1 MGDIG
6 TLTKDIISGS
16 SYRFYSSFVVPINLT
31 AGACYYLA
39 VVDATDSTVKYLS
52 NKLIASNSIKSNMKL
67 IRYRNDKNILNF
79 NYESLS
85 TLYNQF
91 VIELAVI
98 QSQYPTTRIGYDLVS
113 GAFKEVRST
122 AGVNKK
128 FITRSYNSDNHEAFN
143 AATIHNTYQ
152 ISEDGDWTTYTRTDD
167 ADYSVDWVDEF
178 ELAHGEITLQK
189 DTTFASSKAI

>member
-1 MGDIG
+1 MTESITTFLVKDQTFSFYANLDTLETSSTFSSWHLHLLNEDFIIEVGDIG

-98 QSQYPTTRIGYDLVS
+98 QSQYPTTRIGY
-113 GAFKEVRST
+113 RS
-122 AGVNKK
+122 
-128 FITRSYNSDNHEAFN
+128 
-143 AATIHNTYQ
+143 
-152 ISEDGDWTTYTRTDD
+152 
-167 ADYSVDWVDEF
+167 
-178 ELAHGEITLQK
+178 
-189 DTTFASSKAI
+189 